1 MPHNYKKMPPLWYLE
16 ELFEL
21 SNDYDSGLSW
31 ATKQSRY
38 KKGDAVGTKNKS
50 NGYYFVSIDNSSY
63 MVHRIVY
70 YLRMG
75 IAPDAHSVQHLG
87 ETKDNRTPLIE
98 TYKTPSNKKIMASGF
113 KL

>member
-1 MPHNYKKMPPLWYLE
+1 MGRKKHE
-16 ELFEL
+16 DKV
-21 SNDYDSGLSW
+21 SNQMKKLNK
-31 ATKQSRY
+31 AT
-38 KKGDAVGTKNKS
+38 
-50 NGYYFVSIDNSSY
+50 GYYMISIDNEVN

>member
-1 MPHNYKKMPPLWYLE
+1 MPEIWRIE
-16 ELFEL
+16 ELFKL
-21 SNDYDSGLSW
+21 SDKYPTGLEWSIDK
-31 ATKQSRY
+31 AGY
-38 KKGDAVGTKNKS
+38 KKGDQAGKINKS
-50 NGYYFVSIDNSSY
+50 NGYYFVSIDNESY

-98 TYKTPSNKKIMASGF
+98 TYKTPNNKKIMASGF
-113 KL
+113 KI

>member
-1 MPHNYKKMPPLWYLE
+1 MKTEY
-16 ELFEL
+16 
-21 SNDYDSGLSW
+21 
-31 ATKQSRY
+31 
-38 KKGDAVGTKNKS
+38 
-50 NGYYFVSIDNSSY
+50 
-63 MVHRIVY
+63 RIVY